1 MKKEILEILIKINL
15 DKEYLQLCTEYC
27 DFNNSANFKRK
38 DVEPIIKSYD
48 SDFKYISGDKT
59 FLKEF
64 LYEEFTVRFFIDF
77 SYGIAG
83 FGYLVWKEGE
93 NQNYYK
99 GNLVTLTELIDP
111 RFEEKVKHKSPI
123 ATSAKEY
130 DIILSKIFKLYNDFK
145 LEFEKI
151 KIS

>member
-15 DKEYLQLCTEYC
+15 DKDYIQLCTDYC

-48 SDFKYISGDKT
+48 PAYKYISVDRT
-59 FLKEF
+59 FMKEF
-64 LYEEFTVRFFIDF
+64 LFGDLTVRFFIGF
-77 SYGIAG
+77 KSGITG
-83 FGYLVWKEGE
+83 FGYLIWKEGE

-99 GNLVTLTELIDP
+99 GNLLTLTELIDP
-111 RFEEKVKHKSPI
+111 RFEEKVKYKSPI
-123 ATSAKEY
+123 ATSVKEY
-130 DIILSKIFKLYNDFK
+130 DVILSKIFKLYNDFK